1 MARKPQR
8 GPYLALIDRECRD
21 AEPMGWWTH
30 QEYVFDELFLK
41 KLWHKAQE
49 LGYFTEPVKGGGKK
63 LHVTIFRHFFERFHD
78 LLDEKEPTFDVEQF
92 GAATS
97 SAYLTWTDLRK
108 VLEAEGDADSRLPR
122 VRLTFAEQCN
132 CVFDGRCASAFD
144 GQQGQGQGES
154 YLSWSVGLVIFIAII
169 MNVIQIFGGVAEWVG
184 DVCAL
189 IFTIEY
195 VCKFA
200 VAPFCRYGIFNE
212 DWLLETVV
220 PDPKDT
226 EHVLP
231 AGMTSSNRLAKFF
244 FTPMNLIDLLS
255 ILPTLVEP
263 VIKLLAGSSEDGGM
277 NLTFLRAL
285 RLFRIFRI
293 LKFGKFSSTLTVLGV
308 TIGNSVQ
315 AIGVL
320 CLYILMIAMLA
331 GAVIQQF
338 ENPGD
343 TAPED
348 EELAKAFGNVPMA
361 MKWVAG
367 RMVTMQHSLPE
378 KKALPQHLGS
388 AFIVIFLG
396 LFKGVIFVL
405 PIATITTAYRAAESK
420 NKSQQNLQREVA
432 DNRITPLGTEW
443 SKDPNAPAA
452 RVEIRGE
459 ADHDSPLIAIGSF
472 NLPFFREGA
481 RPCDVKFWVPLVG
494 SLKGMFRGHPGVEVR
509 VTWQAD
515 EASRPSERLP
525 KGRLTVRVISGAN
538 FAARA
543 GARWH
548 CVVEVPVKLYPEDEE
563 DGQSDHL
570 LRREYRQTGGDGSS
584 PDFDTEQDFA
594 VWWEDKGS
602 SKQSPEEWR
611 RQVLEMLQQQGQKLD
626 TLQSRARAQK

>member
-1 MARKPQR
+1 MSAPPPNR
-8 GPYLALIDRECRD
+8 GEYLELIDNRPKAQDRL
-21 AEPMGWWTH
+21 GWWTR
-30 QEYVFDELFLK
+30 ETFSFDELFLK
-41 KLWHKAQE
+41 KIWNRAMD
-49 LGYFTEPVKGGGKK
+49 LGYFTEPVKNGGKK
-63 LHVTIFRHFFERFHD
+63 LHVIIFRRFLERFHD
-78 LLDEKEPTFDVEQF
+78 LLDEKTPNINGEEF
-92 GAATS
+92 GAAS
-97 SAYLTWTDLRK
+97 SSTYLTWSDLRK
-108 VLEAEGDADSRLPR
+108 VFEADAVDARFPQIKLA
-122 VRLTFAEQCN
+122 FAEQCN
-132 CVFDGRCASAFD
+132 CVFDGRVD
-144 GQQGQGQGES
+144 GQGQS
-154 YLSWSVGLVIFIAII
+154 YLSWTVGVIIFVAI
-169 MNVIQIFGGVAEWVG
+169 MLNVIQILGVLDDDLGEIVG
-184 DVCAL
+184 NTCAF
-189 IFTIEY
+189 IFSVEY
-195 VCKFA
+195 ICKFS
-200 VAPFCRYGIFNE
+200 VAPFCRYSIFNE
-212 DWLLETVV
+212 EWLLEKVV
-220 PDPKDT
+220 PDPKDA
-226 EHVLP
+226 EAVLP
-231 AGMTSSNRLAKFF
+231 AGMTPCARLARFV

-255 ILPTLVEP
+255 IVPTWIEMVVGFFETKTP
-263 VIKLLAGSSEDGGM
+263 NKQGG
-277 NLTFLRAL
+277 NLQFLRAL

-472 NLPFFREGA
+472 NLPFYTEGA